1 MARWAIL
8 FLLAALV
15 VAEEDSDVVELDTDT
30 FDDRIAGE
38 PIMLVE
44 FYAPW

>member
-8 FLLAALV
+8 FLFAALV
-15 VAEEDSDVVELDTDT
+15 VAEEDSDVVELDADN